1 MPDPFST
8 LPLPLPLFIC
18 NGLEDLGTL
27 HYLLQASRAASALF
41 AEHHCEIIES
51 ILSNFVPLLQRL
63 LRAVVYTRSQP
74 AQIRA
79 QCDTV
84 QAFDILCGNRFLDVD
99 AGAAPLT
106 MATMTLAAVRSLA
119 ETASQVQSLPA
130 AFFVAFLGKIDNSEP
145 YCSYERRPTYH
156 NL

>member
-8 LPLPLPLFIC
+8 LPLPLPLFIF

-51 ILSNFVPLLQRL
+51 ILSNFVPPLQRL
-63 LRAVVYTRSQP
+63 LSSVVYTRFQP

-84 QAFDILCGNRFLDVD
+84 QAFDVLRGNRFLDAD

-106 MATMTLAAVRSLA
+106 MATTTLAAARSLA
-119 ETASQVQSLPA
+119 ETASQVQSLSA
-130 AFFVAFLGKIDNSEP
+130 AFSVAFLGKID
-145 YCSYERRPTYH
+145 
-156 NL
+156 